1 MTFHYS
7 PQPLAAN
14 TKKQK
19 GKSEFALFMAQKKK
33 EAKEQMKVSS
43 NVSKPELEP
52 SLKVF
57 DGLFFKVESPVKSP
71 KPHCEGKSD

>member
-1 MTFHYS
+1 MTFHYF

-14 TKKQK
+14 TNKRK

-33 EAKEQMKVSS
+33 AKEMVPSS

-52 SLKVF
+52 PLKVF